1 LLKVTISTINQT
13 KLNLLNENDLNN
25 KRLCGWVVHHVAGN
39 PSLLFVVGGVSVA
52 EWFPMSLKSPVCY
65 LFLKGLGGRV
75 VHQGTVK
82 HSLLFVI

>member
-13 KLNLLNENDLNN
+13 KLNDLNN

-39 PSLLFVVGGVSVA
+39 PSLLFVIGGASVA
-52 EWFPMSLKSPVCY
+52 EWFPMSLQSPVCY
-65 LFLKGLGGRV
+65 LLLRGLGGRV

-82 HSLLFVI
+82 HSLSFVI